1 MFTLH
6 FYVNGQIKKVKIAYY
21 HNAFSAN
28 EGDTRTENLACH
40 LRSHI
45 TENPLIKE
53 IKINGASIPDATW
66 LSL

>member
-6 FYVNGQIKKVKIAYY
+6 FYVNGQIKRVKIAYY

-28 EGDTRTENLACH
+28 EGDTRTE
-40 LRSHI
+40 SHI
-45 TENPLIKE
+45 TEKPLIKE